1 MLIVLQFTG
10 LYLRSCSWFYRVG
23 IRPVLSHL
31 WVLITSQRVLCVDS
45 VGSELSKQ
53 MSSLAENLLGSWY
66 TKP

>member
-1 MLIVLQFTG
+1 MV
-10 LYLRSCSWFYRVG
+10 SWPQWRWLEGRTDVG
-23 IRPVLSHL
+23 DANGCRLLLSHL